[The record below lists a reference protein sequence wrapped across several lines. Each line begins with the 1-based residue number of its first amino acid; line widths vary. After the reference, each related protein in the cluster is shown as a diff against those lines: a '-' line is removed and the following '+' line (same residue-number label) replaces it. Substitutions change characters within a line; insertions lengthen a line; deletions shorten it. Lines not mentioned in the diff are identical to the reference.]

1 MGIDEMV
8 DGGADLSLNSR
19 LAIAVANAKRG
30 QLAKD
35 TIEAAIAKGQGKS
48 LSGAQLENVT
58 VECMLPHGVAAI
70 LEYQTD
76 QKSRVLQEIRVILG
90 KNGGVVTPTA
100 YMFEKKGRVCFQ
112 QQDRLGEEEVL
123 EEAIEAGALDVGMED
138 GRIVVE
144 TLPEDVSRVA
154 EKLKEVLKLDVESA
168 EIVFD
173 PNEANVVE
181 LSEDQDA
188 DVQKIVGL
196 IEDEPSFQS
205 MYLNASNA

>member
-1 MGIDEMV
+1 MGVDEMI
-8 DGGADLSLNSR
+8 DGGADLTLNSR

-35 TIEAAIAKGQGKS
+35 TIQAAIAKGQGKS

-70 LEYQTD
+70 VEYQTD

-138 GRIVVE
+138 GRIVVQ
-144 TLPEDVSRVA
+144 TSPEDVSRVA

-181 LSEDQDA
+181 LSEGQDA